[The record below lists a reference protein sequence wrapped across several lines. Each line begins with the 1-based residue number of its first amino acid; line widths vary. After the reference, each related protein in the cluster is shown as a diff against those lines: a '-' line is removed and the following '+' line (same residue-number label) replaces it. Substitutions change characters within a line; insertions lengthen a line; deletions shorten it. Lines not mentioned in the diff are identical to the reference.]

1 MNINFEYKPTGSKNP
16 TLVTLTA
23 RCDNDVL
30 LVQRLDIS
38 RITARG
44 KYIDHL
50 TNKYSALSQ
59 QADTIDSQ
67 LQQIAARLITEDD
80 KTCEPAEQDRID
92 ENSPIVKSEQRL
104 QETDQKLLDC
114 AKEFVLSENLA
125 EFIIRHIE
133 YLGLVGEPQLALCLY
148 VVNTSRLLN
157 KPLAAI
163 VMGTSS
169 SGKSFSISTVSK
181 LFPDEAILQAHR
193 LTPAALNY
201 MPVGSLIHRSV
212 VAGERSRKQDDD
224 VAETTRSLREML
236 SDGVL
241 RLMSPSRD
249 PKTGEIKTSHVSQPG
264 PISYI
269 ESTTLGLN
277 SIFAEDRTR
286 LLIFCANE
294 SADQS
299 RRIVERLAHDA
310 KACTPQ
316 NQTESIIVLHHTV
329 QRLLKPHTVTI
340 PFADKLTNCIPADRV
355 EVRRVFRQ
363 LLSLIEAVTLLHQYQ
378 RRKDNNGNLIAQIE
392 DYNIVKKYMTEP
404 LSRSLGVSLTA
415 GAERLKEAIEEKFE
429 FEDNFT
435 ASELKET
442 TGLGSVVYDRLHE
455 LRAAGIVEII
465 ERALGSSPAK
475 YRINPYPAAQSGLEL
490 PEL

>member
-1 MNINFEYKPTGSKNP
+1 MKINFEYKPTGSKNP

-23 RCDNDVL
+23 RCNDDVL
-30 LVQRLDIS
+30 LVQKIDIS
-38 RITARG
+38 RITARR
-44 KYIDHL
+44 KYVDHL
-50 TNKYSALSQ
+50 AHKFPALSE
-59 QADTIDSQ
+59 QADKIDDE
-67 LQQIAARLITEDD
+67 LQQLAARLLAEDD
-80 KTCEPAEQDRID
+80 KTNEPDEQDSIN
-92 ENSPIVKSEQRL
+92 ENSPIVKSRQKLEQ
-104 QETDQKLLDC
+104 TDQKLLDC
-114 AKEFVLSENLA
+114 SMEFALKENLA
-125 EFIIRHIE
+125 EFIIQHIE
-133 YLGLVGEPQLALCLY
+133 HLGLVGEPELALCLY

-201 MPVGSLIHRSV
+201 MPTGSLIHRAV
-212 VAGERSRKQDDD
+212 IAGERSRKQDDD

-249 PKTGEIKTSHVSQPG
+249 PKTGQIKTSHISQPG

-299 RRIVERLAHDA
+299 KRIIERLAKDA
-310 KACTPQ
+310 KARRPQ
-316 NQTESIIVLHHTV
+316 SQTESIIALHHTV

-340 PFADKLTNCIPADRV
+340 PFADRLIDCIPAERV

-378 RRKDNNGNLIAQIE
+378 RQKDDNGNLIAQIE

-404 LSRSLGVSLTA
+404 LSRSLGTSLTA
-415 GAERLKEAIEEKFE
+415 GAQSLKEAIEEKFE
-429 FEDNFT
+429 LDDNFT
-435 ASELKET
+435 AGELKET

-455 LRAAGIVEII
+455 LRAAGIVEIV
-465 ERALGSSPAK
+465 ERAVGSNPAK
-475 YRINPYPAAQSGLEL
+475 YRINPHPASQSSLEL
-490 PEL
+490 PDL